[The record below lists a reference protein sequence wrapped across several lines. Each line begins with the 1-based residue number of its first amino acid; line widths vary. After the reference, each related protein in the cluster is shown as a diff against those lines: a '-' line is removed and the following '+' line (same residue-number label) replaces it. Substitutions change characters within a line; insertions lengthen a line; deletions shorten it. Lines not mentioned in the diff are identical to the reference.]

1 MYRGPTLQEIDFEA
15 ERKREE
21 EKRRKE
27 MVIISTILE
36 NWDDDNERPGRL
48 N

>member
-1 MYRGPTLQEIDFEA
+1 MYREPTLQEIDFEA

-27 MVIISTILE
+27 MAIISSILE
-36 NWDDDNERPGRL
+36 NMDDEDRPGRL